1 MVQSSEKGYLG
12 DILLQPAALEATYAS
27 LLKSF
32 SLADVPQR
40 LQAGE
45 FRRILLTGMGSS
57 YSIFYPLFYALSQ
70 KALPVTHIEAS
81 ELVHYAPELLQA
93 DTLVITASQSGA
105 SAETVRLLELCKQ
118 EKCCVVGITNTAG
131 SPLATQ
137 ADVVVMTEAGVEAT
151 VSCKTY
157 VSALLALRWVE
168 AALLGQDLEDVK
180 AETKQAADL
189 VKDYLKN
196 WQGHVEFFKQEL
208 KGSYNFFMT
217 GRGPSLAAVG
227 TGSLTVKESTLM
239 HAEGL
244 SCAALRHGPKEMM
257 RSGVFV
263 LAFAGL
269 DKTRQLNKNLK
280 DELVAQG
287 AIVLWVDAKE
297 GLGACHIPAFP
308 AGLLP
313 IMEILPTEMFN
324 LALADLNGHTAG
336 VFEHASK
343 ITNKE

>member
-1 MVQSSEKGYLG
+1 MEQGSEKGYLG

-27 LLKSF
+27 LSKSF
-32 SLADVPQR
+32 SLRDIPQR

-57 YSIFYPLFYALSQ
+57 HFIFYPLFYALSQ
-70 KALPVTHIEAS
+70 QPVPVTQIEAS
-81 ELVHYAPELLQA
+81 ELVHYAPELIKK
-93 DTLVITASQSGA
+93 DTLVITASQSGS
-105 SAETVRLLELCKQ
+105 SAETVRLLELCQQKS
-118 EKCCVVGITNTAG
+118 CCVLGITNTAD
-131 SPLATQ
+131 SPLARH

-168 AALLGQDLEDVK
+168 AALLGNDLEAAK
-180 AETKQAADL
+180 AETKLAADL
-189 VKDYLKN
+189 VKAYLVN

-208 KGSYNFFMT
+208 KGSHNYFMT

-227 TGSLTVKESTLM
+227 TGCLTVKESTLM

-244 SCAALRHGPKEMM
+244 SCAALRHGPQEMM

-263 LAFAGL
+263 LVFAGL
-269 DKTRQLNKNLK
+269 EKTRQLNKNLK
-280 DELVAQG
+280 DELIAQG
-287 AIVLWVDAKE
+287 ANVLWVDARE
-297 GLGACHIPAFP
+297 GLGACRIPACP
-308 AGLLP
+308 EGLLP

-324 LALADLNGHTAG
+324 LALAGLQGHTAG